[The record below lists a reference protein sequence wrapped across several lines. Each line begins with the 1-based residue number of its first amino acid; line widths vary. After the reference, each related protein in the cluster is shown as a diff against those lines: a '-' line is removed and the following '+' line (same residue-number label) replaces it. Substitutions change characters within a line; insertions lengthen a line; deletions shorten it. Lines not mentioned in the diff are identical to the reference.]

1 MAEIKSTLDLVME
14 KTRNLTLSSEEK
26 QAQKQID
33 TGNRI
38 KGLVQKF
45 QDGLLTNN
53 QLKIEYE
60 SLKRNSDLS
69 DDSLLVK
76 EILTR
81 FEPDQDNEILIETL
95 EDCCRFDTATIR
107 ANINDYRVTY
117 NRAAQKRSAQ
127 LKEDLSQ
134 NHSITGTAVIPNLDA
149 DEQWQREAQDVRRR
163 FEDKL
168 SQMEGRLQL
177 SRLS

>member
-1 MAEIKSTLDLVME
+1 VAEIKSTLDLVME
-14 KTRNLTLSSEEK
+14 RTRNLTLSSEEK
-26 QAQKQID
+26 LAQKQLE

-45 QDGLLTNN
+45 QDGLLTDN

-60 SLKRNSDLS
+60 SLKKESNLL

-81 FEPDQDNEILIETL
+81 LDPDQDNHILLEAL
-95 EDCCRFDTATIR
+95 EDCCRLDTATIR
-107 ANINDYRVTY
+107 AIVDDYRVTH

-127 LKEDLSQ
+127 LKEDLAQ
-134 NHSITGTAVIPNLDA
+134 NKSISGSAVIPNLDA
-149 DEQWQREAQDVRRR
+149 DEQWRQKAQDLRRQ

-168 SQMEGRLQL
+168 NQISSL
-177 SRLS
+177 

>member
-14 KTRNLTLSSEEK
+14 RTRNLTLSSEEK
-26 QAQKQID
+26 QAQKQLEI
-33 TGNRI
+33 GNRI

-60 SLKRNSDLS
+60 SLKKDSNQS
-69 DDSLLVK
+69 DDGLLVK

-81 FEPDQDNEILIETL
+81 LDPDQDNHILLEAL
-95 EDCCRFDTATIR
+95 EDCCRPDTATIR
-107 ANINDYRVTY
+107 AIINDYRVTY

-127 LKEDLSQ
+127 LKEELAQ
-134 NHSITGTAVIPNLDA
+134 NQSISGTAVIPNLDA
-149 DEQWQREAQDVRRR
+149 DDQWQQEAQDMLNQI
-163 FEDKL
+163 EDRL
-168 SQMEGRLQL
+168 SQAYGMTNNE
-177 SRLS
+177 

>member
-26 QAQKQID
+26 QAQKQLEI
-33 TGNRI
+33 GNRI

-60 SLKRNSDLS
+60 SLKKDSDLA

-81 FEPDQDNEILIETL
+81 LDPDQDNEILIETL
-95 EDCCRFDTATIR
+95 EDCGRLDPATIR
-107 ANINDYRVTY
+107 ANLKDYRDDY
-117 NRAAQKRSAQ
+117 HRAARQRSGQ
-127 LKEDLSQ
+127 LKEDLAQ
-134 NHSITGTAVIPNLDA
+134 NHAISGSAVISNLDA
-149 DEQWQREAQDVRRR
+149 DEQWQQEAQNIRNQLEIRLSQ
-163 FEDKL
+163 EIDKL
-168 SQMEGRLQL
+168 TTGSK
-177 SRLS
+177 